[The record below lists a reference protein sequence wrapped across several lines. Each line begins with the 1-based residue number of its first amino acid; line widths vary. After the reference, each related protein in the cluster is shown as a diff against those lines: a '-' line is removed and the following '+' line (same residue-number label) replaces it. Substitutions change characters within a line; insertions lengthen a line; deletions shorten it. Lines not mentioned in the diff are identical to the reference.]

1 MSQGPLKWTQ
11 TNLGQLG
18 GGGPFQGPLTHL
30 EASGGLG
37 SQQLCIGFMARPLRI
52 WAIFWPS
59 LTPLPTRS
67 FLMVPLK
74 SVLALF
80 LPFRTSFFKRHFSES
95 IDSKSYNDPILPF
108 RILYLHIII
117 YTDKKHLWN
126 IFWVWLHLP
135 AMCGLL
141 SVPFQHL
148 TKLPSQIPIWSLG
161 AREKNYQKNLVYRFK
176 KVDLKSILGHHFRC
190 PQNGWSG
197 LVLSVLG
204 AQKMAIKQ
212 STP

>member
-1 MSQGPLKWTQ
+1 MAQNGPLLWLRSPLKAPKWVKDSGKWL
-11 TNLGQLG
+11 NWGQLG
-18 GGGPFQGPLTHL
+18 GNLGFISWVLDSFRDWGLRSHKQGL
-30 EASGGLG
+30 
-37 SQQLCIGFMARPLRI
+37 F

-161 AREKNYQKNLVYRFK
+161 AREKKLPE
-176 KVDLKSILGHHFRC
+176 KSRL
-190 PQNGWSG
+190 
-197 LVLSVLG
+197 
-204 AQKMAIKQ
+204 
-212 STP
+212 